1 MRHLTH
7 YGKRVMAGVGLVIAI
22 ALVILIGFLMVTDG
36 GLLLHIDPQAFNV
49 MAIMIAMPI
58 LSKVIVDMICII
70 RHGRLL

>member
-1 MRHLTH
+1 M
-7 YGKRVMAGVGLVIAI
+7 VAGAVLIIAI
-22 ALVILIGFLMVTDG
+22 ALVVFIGFLIVTDG
-36 GLLLHIDPQAFNV
+36 GRRLNIDPQAFNV

>member
-1 MRHLTH
+1 
-7 YGKRVMAGVGLVIAI
+7 MAGVGLVIAI